1 MTWAYSRRTSIRRGE
16 PLAFVTGGAPASGT
30 VRIEDAVTGVLIG
43 QDAYGG
49 GSWLLPVGTA
59 WRSSLYRAVFEPG
72 PEQGDPVREQD
83 NEVYFVVRTGGQDP
97 PPVLLSVPFAT
108 WQAYNRAGV
117 PGEGLYWTED
127 PRRASR
133 VSFDRP
139 GGGPP
144 PERWEHGLMRWLC
157 QQHIGVDYCS
167 NLDLHAEPGLLDAYR
182 LLLVA
187 GHDEYWTWEMRD
199 AVESFTRRGG
209 NLAIFG
215 ANTCWWQMRLEDGGR
230 TMICY
235 RDALADPA
243 PAQGRPERTTVEWSS
258 APVSRPENAMT
269 GLSYRLGAGCW
280 TPSMDP
286 MRGEEYVV
294 RFADHWVFDGTGLA
308 DGDRFGRGCLG
319 YETDAADTEER
330 DGSPRV
336 TGRDGTP
343 GSFTV
348 LATADLRH
356 WAEYGQGG
364 AATLGVFT
372 SGNGTVFNA
381 GTVNWG
387 AALADPVVARI
398 TGNVV
403 SRLSRE
409 PARRPEWLVVGTRD
423 RVRAL
428 AGAGSMLYAVVGDR
442 PESSFLRCREA
453 CAQNLPWRPVGRHQ
467 PQVLGLGAAWVGHG
481 AHEPGSG
488 IVALASP
495 RDAVAGAPGGLYALH
510 QDGAVLARSATPG
523 PAPWSVAGKCPP
535 GARAL
540 AAASDH
546 FFVLDEHGVIW
557 RCRREQLAG
566 GSWHEFDR
574 DSGLATLTGMNGRL
588 YAVDGAGKLVTR
600 STLPADAWRPLGD
613 AGGCTVLAGHAGII
627 YGASPVLPL
636 RRAVPC

>member
-1 MTWAYSRRTSIRRGE
+1 MTWAYATRTSVRQGE
-16 PLAFVTGGAPASGT
+16 TLAFVVGGAPADGT
-30 VRIEDAVTGVLIG
+30 VRVHDEVSGELIH
-43 QDAYGG
+43 QDAYGS
-49 GSWLLPVGTA
+49 GSWLLPVGPA
-59 WRSSLYRAVFEPG
+59 WRSSLYLAVFEPG
-72 PEQGDPVREQD
+72 PEQGDPVSAED
-83 NEVYFVVRTGGQDP
+83 NEAYFVVRPAGLDRA
-97 PPVLLSVPFAT
+97 PVLLSVPFAT

-144 PERWEHGLMRWLC
+144 PERWEQPMMRWLRR
-157 QQHIGVDYCS
+157 QHIAVDYCS
-167 NLDLHAEPGLLDAYR
+167 NLDLHADPGLLDACR

-243 PAQGRPERTTVEWSS
+243 SADGRPERTTVEWSS
-258 APVSRPENAMT
+258 APVCRPENAMT

-286 MRGEEYVV
+286 MHHEEYTV
-294 RFADHWVFDGTGLA
+294 RFADHWVFEGTGLA

-319 YETDAADTEER
+319 YETDAADLDDA
-330 DGSPRV
+330 DGAPRV

-356 WAEYGQGG
+356 WAGYGQGG
-364 AATLGVFT
+364 AATMGVFT

-387 AALADPVVARI
+387 AALAEPVVARI
-398 TGNVV
+398 TRNVV
-403 SRLSRE
+403 SRLSRA
-409 PARRPEWLVVGTRD
+409 PVRRPEWLVVGTRD
-423 RVRAL
+423 RVHAL
-428 AGAGSMLYAVVGDR
+428 AVAGSTLYAVVGDT
-442 PESSFLRCREA
+442 PGTPFLRCREA
-453 CAQNLPWRPVGRHQ
+453 CAQNLPWRPIEEHRPEDRPVD
-467 PQVLGLGAAWVGHG
+467 
-481 AHEPGSG
+481 

-510 QDGAVLARSATPG
+510 QDGIVLIRTATPD
-523 PAPWSVAGKCPP
+523 PAPWSLAGKCPA

-540 AAASDH
+540 AAANDH
-546 FFVLDEHGVIW
+546 FFVLDVHGVIW
-557 RCRREQLAG
+557 SCPQGQLAN
-566 GSWHEFDR
+566 GSWHEIDR
-574 DSGLATLTGMNGRL
+574 NTGLVTMTGMNGRL
-588 YAVDGAGKLVTR
+588 YAADDAGRLLTR
-600 STLPADAWRPLGD
+600 SPGPADTWRPAGD
-613 AGGCTVLAGHAGII
+613 AGGCTVLTGHAGNL
-627 YGASPVLPL
+627 YGASPGLPL
-636 RRAVPC
+636 RRLVP